1 MTQPRPD
8 TSAAEA
14 RRWMGEAD
22 EELRIARY
30 LIRDETLP
38 ARAACFHAP
47 TIDQQRFMGDDL
59 DELNP
64 WTIEGRYPADLGDV
78 ARRHITTL
86 LEAADRVVRAA
97 RTEIDETD

>member
-1 MTQPRPD
+1 
-8 TSAAEA
+8 
-14 RRWMGEAD
+14 
-22 EELRIARY
+22 
-30 LIRDETLP
+30 
-38 ARAACFHAP
+38 
-47 TIDQQRFMGDDL
+47 MGDDL

-78 ARRHITTL
+78 ARRHITSL